1 MPSGLSAQLKS
12 QGPLMTQPSRVR
24 SMVCPKTPVKPV
36 FLRHGTI
43 LLPYLA
49 LGRPISRR
57 VVLDEL
63 EASQMP
69 PVLQKG
75 QDLPFEM
82 IGLTTLFFIN
92 YKRAGVLFQR
102 LGRAEAPT

>member
-1 MPSGLSAQLKS
+1 
-12 QGPLMTQPSRVR
+12 MTQPSRIH

-57 VVLDEL
+57 VVLDES

-69 PVLQKG
+69 PLAVDEETEVQSLATCPLSLLVK
-75 QDLPFEM
+75 E
-82 IGLTTLFFIN
+82 
-92 YKRAGVLFQR
+92 
-102 LGRAEAPT
+102 LGF